1 MQADDMH
8 RPVQLLQAGGW
19 SMQRKQ
25 YERLLAAAR
34 PDAQRWVCC
43 MPLVH
48 YMSCSLSA
56 ASYVA
61 QEAPRSAIKHC
72 HQPLLLPAEWL
83 SWLSC
88 MA

>member
-1 MQADDMH
+1 
-8 RPVQLLQAGGW
+8 
-19 SMQRKQ
+19 MQRKQ

-48 YMSCSLSA
+48 CLCSSELCFLRGTGGTALSH
-56 ASYVA
+56 
-61 QEAPRSAIKHC
+61 KHC
-72 HQPLLLPAEWL
+72 HPPLLLPAAWL